1 MAAWKVTRRV
11 ARVMAMPAGVPTR
24 GSRRGRRR
32 GRCGARQAG
41 RGGQKARGAAVA
53 VREGRLEEEGLVGG
67 DGEVELREDHRSEEG
82 GGVGK
87 GRGGVKESAFL
98 A

>member
-1 MAAWKVTRRV
+1 VCQHGVAGEDEGAAG
-11 ARVMAMPAGVPTR
+11 AA
-24 GSRRGRRR
+24 RGRREEVE
-32 GRCGARQAG
+32 
-41 RGGQKARGAAVA
+41 KARGAAVA

-82 GGVGK
+82 DADGVGK

>member
-1 MAAWKVTRRV
+1 ME
-11 ARVMAMPAGVPTR
+11 
-24 GSRRGRRR
+24 
-32 GRCGARQAG
+32 
-41 RGGQKARGAAVA
+41 KARGAAVA

-82 GGVGK
+82 DADGVGK

>member
-1 MAAWKVTRRV
+1 VE
-11 ARVMAMPAGVPTR
+11 
-24 GSRRGRRR
+24 
-32 GRCGARQAG
+32 
-41 RGGQKARGAAVA
+41 KARGAAVA

-82 GGVGK
+82 DADGVGK

>member
-1 MAAWKVTRRV
+1 MCQQGVAGEDEGAAG
-11 ARVMAMPAGVPTR
+11 AA
-24 GSRRGRRR
+24 RGRREEVE
-32 GRCGARQAG
+32 
-41 RGGQKARGAAVA
+41 KARGAAVA

-82 GGVGK
+82 DADGVGK

>member
-1 MAAWKVTRRV
+1 MCQHGVAGEDEGAAG
-11 ARVMAMPAGVPTR
+11 AA
-24 GSRRGRRR
+24 RGRREEVE
-32 GRCGARQAG
+32 
-41 RGGQKARGAAVA
+41 KARGAAVA

-82 GGVGK
+82 DGVGK
-87 GRGGVKESAFL
+87 GRGGVKESAFW

>member
-1 MAAWKVTRRV
+1 MNISLI
-11 ARVMAMPAGVPTR
+11 MQLIM
-24 GSRRGRRR
+24 S
-32 GRCGARQAG
+32 C
-41 RGGQKARGAAVA
+41 
-53 VREGRLEEEGLVGG
+53 LVFQCG

-82 GGVGK
+82 DADGVGK